1 MLQNKIEAVVHELCE
16 EGVQDQ
22 DTILVSKH
30 GKTIPNSDEQSS
42 RDKDES
48 NDLGGSKKM

>member
-22 DTILVSKH
+22 DTILREVEQRASQFFPKH
-30 GKTIPNSDEQSS
+30 PD
-42 RDKDES
+42 
-48 NDLGGSKKM
+48 